1 MMSVDGSDAIKRE
14 SSTIRISCNSCRHF
28 HITWNKKRP
37 YGCRAMGFMSSKH
50 PSVSVLEIEGRD
62 CLSFEGKNAGLSD
75 CKRLQNDLR
84 KGKDGTEKVN
94 VIV

>member
-1 MMSVDGSDAIKRE
+1 
-14 SSTIRISCNSCRHF
+14 
-28 HITWNKKRP
+28 
-37 YGCRAMGFMSSKH
+37 MGFMSSKH

-84 KGKDGTEKVN
+84 KGEDGTEKVN